1 MKRLLSYFLVF
12 LVSANWLLAQTS
24 ANESFN
30 RSFLHI
36 YMHTASEDVNLA
48 LKSADSLYQT
58 AVSDIH
64 KIRSLML
71 ISDMYHRMAN
81 RDSSIHYAVKAERIA
96 EQADNYVWQA
106 RICGVLS
113 TQHRETGLYNAGRRY
128 IEKGLKVIEK
138 VANPEAANQFKG
150 QCFQELGFYDVEE
163 GRYEEA
169 ISNFRRAEPFFVD
182 LPDTVVRYFALAQ
195 NDERI
200 GLCHLELEALD
211 SAAFYYNRALALE
224 QKASK
229 AGTPVKGFI
238 YNGLGRVHLADKHYE
253 QADSCFH
260 QALAIAEATGLPNLK
275 ISVYKD
281 LARYYRLTGN
291 DEKHRRYNDKYLK
304 EIEENTI
311 KHKRYA
317 DHVIAR
323 IERRL
328 ENMTA
333 SNKVLSLTASV
344 LIVFMGVGM
353 GLYVRRQRKNY
364 QRYQAIIRALKN
376 QGTEVLVNE
385 QTATNGEMDREKN
398 IMPENTKQELLKKL
412 ERFESSQQFTD
423 RNISI
428 AVLAGKM
435 KTNTKYLSYII
446 NNYRNK
452 DFNGYV
458 NELRVNYI
466 IAKMETDSRYLNY
479 KISYLA
485 EECGFAT
492 HSQFTTVFRNITG
505 LSPST
510 FITYLRKDGQMEDK
524 VLLN

>member
-1 MKRLLSYFLVF
+1 MKRLLSHFLIF
-12 LVSANWLLAQTS
+12 LFPFNWLFAQLPED
-24 ANESFN
+24 ESFN
-30 RSFLHI
+30 RAFLHI
-36 YMHTASEDVNLA
+36 YMHTASKDVSLA

-81 RDSSIHYAVKAERIA
+81 RDSSILYAVRAERIA
-96 EQADNYVWQA
+96 EKTVNYIWQA

-113 TQHRETGLYNAGRRY
+113 TQHRETGLYSAGRRY
-128 IEKGLKVIEK
+128 VEKGLKVIEK
-138 VANPEAANQFKG
+138 VTNKEAANQFKG

-163 GRYEEA
+163 GRYEDA
-169 ISNFRRAEPFFVD
+169 IPNFSRAESFFVV
-182 LPDTVVRYFALAQ
+182 LADTMVRYFALAQ

-200 GLCHLELEALD
+200 GLCHLELEDSD
-211 SAAFYYNRALALE
+211 SAAYYYRRALALE
-224 QKASK
+224 QKVSE

-238 YNGLGRVHLADKHYE
+238 YNGLGRVHLANKHYE
-253 QADSCFH
+253 QADSCFR

-275 ISVYKD
+275 ISVYKG

-291 DEKHRRYNDKYLK
+291 DEGYRQYNDKYLK
-304 EIEENTI
+304 EIQENTA
-311 KHKRYA
+311 KHKQYA
-317 DHVIAR
+317 DHVLTR

-328 ENMTA
+328 NKMTA
-333 SNKVLSLTASV
+333 SNKALSVTTSV
-344 LIVFMGVGM
+344 LIVIMGGGM
-353 GLYVRRQRKNY
+353 GLYIRKQRKNR
-364 QRYQAIIRALKN
+364 QRYRAIIKTLKN
-376 QGTEVLVNE
+376 QDTLVLVNE
-385 QTATNGEMDREKN
+385 QEATDGEIEREKG
-398 IMPENTKQELLKKL
+398 IMTENTKQELLKKL
-412 ERFESSQQFTD
+412 ERFESSRQFTD

-458 NELRVNYI
+458 NELRINYI

-510 FITYLRKDGQMEDK
+510 FMAYRRKDGQIKEA
-524 VLLN
+524 VILN